1 MPARSALENSAIGAP
16 FKPNAY
22 LVRRAVQRLRK
33 NVAAHFPFH
42 SRPCA
47 DMPARLEPRRA
58 IIAVAPFDDD
68 ARAAPSAPVPI
79 RQLPDILINQ
89 IAAGEVVERPA
100 SVVKE
105 LVENALD
112 AGALRIDI
120 DLEEGGVRLIRI
132 RDDGA
137 GIAAAELPLAISRH
151 ATSKIASLDDLEG
164 VATLGFRGEALPSI
178 ASVSRF
184 VVVSRRDEAEHGS
197 SLEVEGGRVGG
208 ITPKPHPRGTTVE
221 VRDLFFNVPARRKFL
236 KAERTELGHI
246 EEWLRQLALARPDV
260 ELRVSHN
267 GRPSRRWKGEGGGML
282 HGAGVSHVRLNET
295 LGEEFARHALRV
307 DHSAAGLRLHGWI
320 AQPAYNRASADQQ
333 YLYVNG
339 RAVRDRSIAHAV
351 KQAFADVLF
360 HGRQPAYVLFLELDP
375 RRVDVNVH
383 PAKHEVRFRDA
394 RLLHDFVYRTLHE
407 ALAETRAG
415 QSPASME
422 AGAATALVYPDAGSP
437 NATAGMGWSQ
447 FQRGMPQAPLG
458 LQVAEARAG
467 YAALY
472 GASPSMQA
480 MASPMPASDD
490 ATLPPL
496 GYAIAQLH
504 GIYIL
509 AETAEGLIVVDMHAA
524 HERIGYEK
532 LKRAHDG
539 EGLRSQPLLVPAALA
554 VSEREADTAEREA
567 AMLALLG
574 FDVTRSGLQSLTL
587 RSVPA
592 LLAHGDVEALLRDV
606 LGDLRD
612 HGDTSFA
619 GGRRVVAAR
628 DELLSTM
635 ACHGA
640 VRANR
645 RLSLPEMNA
654 LLRQMEA
661 TERSGQCNH
670 GRPTWARFTLPEID
684 RWFLRG
690 R

>member
-1 MPARSALENSAIGAP
+1 M
-16 FKPNAY
+16 
-22 LVRRAVQRLRK
+22 
-33 NVAAHFPFH
+33 
-42 SRPCA
+42 
-47 DMPARLEPRRA
+47 
-58 IIAVAPFDDD
+58 
-68 ARAAPSAPVPI
+68 PI
-79 RQLPDILINQ
+79 RQLPDTLINQ

-112 AGALRIDI
+112 AGAKRVDI

-132 RDDGA
+132 RDDGH
-137 GIAAAELPLAISRH
+137 GIPPGELPLAVSRH

-184 VVVSRRDEAEHGS
+184 LLASRHRGSDHGAA
-197 SLEVEGGRVGG
+197 LEIDGGRLGDVM
-208 ITPKPHPRGTTVE
+208 PRPHPQGTTIE

-236 KAERTELGHI
+236 RAERTELGHI
-246 EEWLRQLALARPDV
+246 EDWLRQLALARPDV

-267 GRPSRRWKGEGGGML
+267 GKPSRRWKGEGDL
-282 HGAGVSHVRLNET
+282 LSDVRLHEA
-295 LGEEFARHALRV
+295 LGEEFARHALHI

-333 YLYVNG
+333 FLYVNG
-339 RAVRDRSIAHAV
+339 RAVRDRSVAHAV
-351 KQAFADVLF
+351 KQAYADVLF

-394 RLLHDFVYRTLHE
+394 RLIHDFVYRTLHD
-407 ALAETRAG
+407 ALAGTRAG
-415 QSPASME
+415 VVGGVVTGIGEGGASPYM
-422 AGAATALVYPDAGSP
+422 GTAPAMFSGPMGGMPGSGESRP
-437 NATAGMGWSQ
+437 GNSGIGWN
-447 FQRGMPQAPLG
+447 RPQAPLG
-458 LQVAEARAG
+458 LPVEDVRGAYG
-467 YAALY
+467 ALY
-472 GASPSMQA
+472 GAAPSTLAGTAPTVASLPHQA
-480 MASPMPASDD
+480 DG
-490 ATLPPL
+490 TLPPL

-509 AETAEGLIVVDMHAA
+509 AETGDGLIVVDMHAA

-532 LKRAHDG
+532 LKAAHDG
-539 EGLRSQPLLVPAALA
+539 EGLRTQPLLVPATLA
-554 VSEREADTAEREA
+554 VAEREADVAEREADTLA
-567 AMLALLG
+567 ALG
-574 FDVTRSGLQSLTL
+574 FEISRSGPQSLTL

-606 LGDLRD
+606 LADLRE
-612 HGDTSFA
+612 HGES
-619 GGRRVVAAR
+619 RRVSAAR
-628 DELLSTM
+628 DELLATM

-654 LLRQMEA
+654 LLREMEI

-670 GRPTWARFTLPEID
+670 GRPTWARFTLSDID

>member
-1 MPARSALENSAIGAP
+1 MTI
-16 FKPNAY
+16 K
-22 LVRRAVQRLRK
+22 
-33 NVAAHFPFH
+33 
-42 SRPCA
+42 
-47 DMPARLEPRRA
+47 
-58 IIAVAPFDDD
+58 
-68 ARAAPSAPVPI
+68 
-79 RQLPDILINQ
+79 QLPDILINQ

-112 AGALRIDI
+112 AGASRVDI

-132 RDDGA
+132 RDNGGGIGA
-137 GIAAAELPLAISRH
+137 DELPLALSRH

-184 VVVSRRDEAEHGS
+184 SLSSRCEDSAHGS
-197 SLEVEGGRVGG
+197 VLEVEGGRVGDVE
-208 ITPKPHPRGTTVE
+208 PRPHPQGTTVE

-236 KAERTELGHI
+236 RAERTELGHI

-260 ELRVSHN
+260 ELRVTHN
-267 GRPSRRWKGEGGGML
+267 GKPTRRWKGEGSLLDGGAL
-282 HGAGVSHVRLNET
+282 SDVRLNET
-295 LGEEFARHALRV
+295 LGEEFARNALRV
-307 DHSAAGLRLHGWI
+307 DHAAAGLRLHGWI
-320 AQPAYNRASADQQ
+320 AQPAYNRASTDQQ
-333 YLYVNG
+333 YLFVNG
-339 RAVRDRSIAHAV
+339 RAVRDRSVAHAV
-351 KQAFADVLF
+351 KQAYSDVLF
-360 HGRQPAYVLFLELDP
+360 HGRHPAYVLFLELDP

-394 RLLHDFVYRTLHE
+394 RLIHDFVYRTLHE
-407 ALAETRAG
+407 ALAGTRAG
-415 QSPASME
+415 IVQSVAAVAAAGTGE
-422 AGAATALVYPDAGSP
+422 AALAGAVANAATAGAMPASTGY
-437 NATAGMGWSQ
+437 
-447 FQRGMPQAPLG
+447 MPQSPLG
-458 LQVAEARAG
+458 LQVAETRAG

-472 GASPSMQA
+472 GGRGIDTASPPPQLPDSG
-480 MASPMPASDD
+480 D

-496 GYAIAQLH
+496 GYALAQLH

-509 AETAEGLIVVDMHAA
+509 AESAEGLVVVDMHAA

-532 LKRAHDG
+532 LKSAHDG
-539 EGLRSQPLLVPAALA
+539 AGLSTQPLLVPATLA
-554 VSEREADTAEREA
+554 VSEREADVAEREA
-567 AMLALLG
+567 ATLAELG
-574 FDVTRSGLQSLTL
+574 FEVTRSGPQSLTL

-606 LGDLRD
+606 LADLRE
-612 HGDTSFA
+612 HGES
-619 GGRRVVAAR
+619 RRVAAAR
-628 DELLSTM
+628 DELLATM

-645 RLSLPEMNA
+645 RLTLPEMNA
-654 LLRQMEA
+654 LLREMEA

-670 GRPTWARFTLPEID
+670 GRPTWTRFGLPEID

>member
-1 MPARSALENSAIGAP
+1 MQNT
-16 FKPNAY
+16 
-22 LVRRAVQRLRK
+22 
-33 NVAAHFPFH
+33 
-42 SRPCA
+42 
-47 DMPARLEPRRA
+47 
-58 IIAVAPFDDD
+58 
-68 ARAAPSAPVPI
+68 PSQI
-79 RQLPDILINQ
+79 RQLPDTLINQ

-112 AGALRIDI
+112 AGARRIEI
-120 DLEEGGVRLIRI
+120 DLEEGGIRLIRI
-132 RDDGA
+132 RDDGGGIPA
-137 GIAAAELPLAISRH
+137 GELPLAIARH
-151 ATSKIASLDDLEG
+151 ATSKITSLDDLEA

-184 VVVSRRDEAEHGS
+184 TLSSRREGSRHGAA
-197 SLEVEGGRVGG
+197 LHVEGGRAGEVL
-208 ITPKPHPRGTTVE
+208 PKSHPTGTTVE
-221 VRDLFFNVPARRKFL
+221 VRDLFFNVPARRKFMR
-236 KAERTELGHI
+236 AERTELGHI
-246 EEWLRQLALARPDV
+246 EEWLRSLALARPDV

-267 GRPSRRWKGEGGGML
+267 GKPSRRWKGEGDL
-282 HGAGVSHVRLNET
+282 LSEVRLHEA
-295 LGEEFARHALRV
+295 LGEEFAKNTLRIDHAG
-307 DHSAAGLRLHGWI
+307 AGLRLQGWI
-320 AQPAYNRASADQQ
+320 AQPSYNRASADQQ

-339 RAVRDRSIAHAV
+339 RSVRDRSIAHAV

-375 RRVDVNVH
+375 RGVDVNVH

-394 RLLHDFVYRTLHE
+394 RLVHDFVYRTLHA

-415 QSPASME
+415 AMEDAAPAVQSIVGH
-422 AGAATALVYPDAGSP
+422 AGPSAWAMPQSNLALRVDE
-437 NATAGMGWSQ
+437 
-447 FQRGMPQAPLG
+447 QRGA
-458 LQVAEARAG
+458 

-472 GASPSMQA
+472 SAPAQVL
-480 MASPMPASDD
+480 PQASDE
-490 ATLPPL
+490 AAPPL

-509 AETAEGLIVVDMHAA
+509 AENADGLIVVDMHAA

-532 LKRAHDG
+532 LKSAHDG
-539 EGLRSQPLLVPAALA
+539 EGLRTQPLLVPMTVA
-554 VSEREADTAEREA
+554 VAVREADVAERVA
-567 AMLALLG
+567 GTLAQLG
-574 FDVTRSGLQSLTL
+574 FEVTRNGPQSLAL

-592 LLAHGDVEALLRDV
+592 LLADGEVEGLLRDV
-606 LGDLRD
+606 LADLRE
-612 HGDTSFA
+612 HGETSSLGA
-619 GGRRVVAAR
+619 VRIASAR

-645 RLSLPEMNA
+645 KLTIPEMNA
-654 LLRQMEA
+654 LLREMEA

-670 GRPTWARFTLPEID
+670 GRPTWARFTLPDID